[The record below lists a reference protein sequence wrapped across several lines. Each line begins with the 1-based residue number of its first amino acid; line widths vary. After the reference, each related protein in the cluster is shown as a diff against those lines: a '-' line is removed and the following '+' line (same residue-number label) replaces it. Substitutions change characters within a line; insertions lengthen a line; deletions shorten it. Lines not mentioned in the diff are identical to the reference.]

1 MRVRLLTK
9 NTVEKYIAFNSQ
21 SRAPFESWL
30 ESLSDADW
38 DTPQDILATFNGA
51 DILGKGSKRVVFN
64 IGGNKY
70 RVICQFYFGKS
81 KVCLYI
87 NWIGRHADY
96 SKLCDTG
103 KQYTIDGY

>member
-1 MRVRLLTK
+1 MRVHLLTK
-9 NTVEKYIAFNSQ
+9 NTVENFIANNLL

-30 ESLSDADW
+30 ETLRYVDW
-38 DTPQDILATFNGA
+38 DIPQDILATFRSA

-70 RVICQFYFGKS
+70 RIICQYYFGTRR
-81 KVCLYI
+81 VCLYI

-103 KQYTIDGY
+103 KQYTIDDY

>member
-21 SRAPFESWL
+21 CRAPFESWL
-30 ESLSDADW
+30 ESLRDADW

-64 IGGNKY
+64 IGGNNY
-70 RVICQFYFGKS
+70 RMICQYYFGKR
-81 KVCLYI
+81 KVSLFI
-87 NWIGRHADY
+87 NWIGKHSEY
-96 SKLCDTG
+96 SALCNSG
-103 KQYTIDGY
+103 KQFTIDDY